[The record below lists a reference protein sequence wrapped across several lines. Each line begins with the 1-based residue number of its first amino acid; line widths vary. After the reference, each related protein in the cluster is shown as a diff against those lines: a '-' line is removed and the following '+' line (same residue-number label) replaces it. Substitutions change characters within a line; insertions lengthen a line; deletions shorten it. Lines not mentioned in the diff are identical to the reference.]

1 MVFSPSKIPTNMY
14 QLAFALGSQI
24 INKPTKKP
32 KPEKAKYVLFYT
44 DGDRLYEF
52 PLVCLYNHH
61 ISHPIAFAHLLQ
73 EDWVPEAFTL
83 ISSKHPL
90 TSQLRDRYSPQRIRN
105 VHEANRIM
113 SSRR

>member
-44 DGDRLYEF
+44 DGDHLYEF

-61 ISHPIAFAHLLQ
+61 ISHPNAFAYSLQ
-73 EDWVPEAFTL
+73 EAQVPEAFTL